1 MEFLQ
6 NSVYLNFNKM
16 LICAENMLIERLL
29 SVNRH
34 FSKQMRST
42 KMGRIKNLLQLY
54 WSFFKIGGLTFG
66 GGLSML
72 PMLERE
78 LVQKRNWVTEDEIL
92 DCYAIGQCTPGIIAV
107 NTATFVGYK
116 KEKIAGGIFATL
128 GMISPSII
136 VISLVAAFFEIFL
149 SNKWFAHALMGVRS
163 VVCAML
169 IDTIINLSKKC
180 LKTLFAWIIC
190 VVVLIL
196 GFFTKIPTV
205 VLVLMAAAAG
215 VIFYEIKLRRNE
227 KINSLKNENSQTTSG
242 EAKNE

>member
-92 DCYAIGQCTPGIIAV
+92 DCYA
-107 NTATFVGYK
+107 
-116 KEKIAGGIFATL
+116 
-128 GMISPSII
+128 
-136 VISLVAAFFEIFL
+136 
-149 SNKWFAHALMGVRS
+149 
-163 VVCAML
+163 
-169 IDTIINLSKKC
+169 
-180 LKTLFAWIIC
+180 
-190 VVVLIL
+190 
-196 GFFTKIPTV
+196 
-205 VLVLMAAAAG
+205 
-215 VIFYEIKLRRNE
+215 RRRR
-227 KINSLKNENSQTTSG
+227 T
-242 EAKNE
+242 

>member
-1 MEFLQ
+1 M
-6 NSVYLNFNKM
+6 
-16 LICAENMLIERLL
+16 ERL
-29 SVNRH
+29 
-34 FSKQMRST
+34 K
-42 KMGRIKNLLQLY
+42 KLLQLY

-78 LVQKRNWVTEDEIL
+78 LVQKRKWVTEEEIL

-116 KEKIAGGIFATL
+116 KEKILGGIFATL

-136 VISLVAAFFEIFL
+136 VISLVAAFFEMFL

-169 IDTIINLSKKC
+169 INTVINLGKKS
-180 LKTLFAWIIC
+180 LKSVYSWIIC
-190 VVVLIL
+190 IVILAL

-205 VLVLMAAAAG
+205 VLVLMAAAVG
-215 VIFYEIKLRRNE
+215 IIVNEIKFFRKLLS
-227 KINSLKNENSQTTSG
+227 IT
-242 EAKNE
+242 